1 MTSMKETRKRN
12 AVRPPGGGFL
22 EGIKVLDVTYYL
34 PGPYSSYRLAEMGAD
49 VTKVEPPGGEPAR
62 RLAGG
67 LIHEKKNA
75 GKTIVELDLKSKEG
89 HEKMKE
95 FIRGTDVLI
104 ESFRPGTLERLGFGE
119 DELFELNPGLIYC
132 SMTGYGLDGEF
143 ARAGSH
149 DLNYLALSG
158 VLSQLTDE
166 NGRPVQPKNTLADFA
181 GGHFVAEAVLAAL
194 VRKMKTG
201 EGARLDVSIT
211 DGLTHWQSVH
221 KAFEEA
227 GLSDR
232 GVPDLDG
239 SRARYAI
246 YPTADGRYVALGAL
260 EDKFWHAFCD
270 FAGHPEWKNRDDV
283 HEDVARYFGAEPL
296 SHWLDVSLRTDFCLT
311 PVLRPGELDEHPHWM
326 KS

>member
-1 MTSMKETRKRN
+1 MTSMKETRKPH

-22 EGIKVLDVTYYL
+22 ESIKVLDVTYYL

-75 GKTIVELDLKSKEG
+75 GKTIVELDLKSEEG
-89 HEKMKE
+89 RARMKE
-95 FIRGTDVLI
+95 LVRETDVLI

-119 DELFELNPGLIYC
+119 DELFSLNAGLIYC
-132 SMTGYGLDGEF
+132 SMTGYGLEGEF
-143 ARAGSH
+143 AKAGSH

-166 NGRPVQPKNTLADFA
+166 SGRPVQPKNTLADFA

-270 FAGHPEWKNRDDV
+270 FAGHPEWKERDDV
-283 HEDVARYFGAEPL
+283 HEDVARYFRAEPL
-296 SHWLDVSLRTDFCLT
+296 SHWSDVSLRTDFCLT
-311 PVLRPGELDEHPHWM
+311 PVLRPGELDEHPHW
-326 KS
+326 KKR